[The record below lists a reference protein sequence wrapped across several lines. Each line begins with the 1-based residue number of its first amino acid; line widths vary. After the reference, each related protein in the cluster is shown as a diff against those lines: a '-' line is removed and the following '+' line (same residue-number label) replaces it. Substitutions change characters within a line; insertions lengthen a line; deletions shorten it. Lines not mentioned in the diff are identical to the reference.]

1 MANTTFQLK
10 RSSVAGKQP
19 NTSTLSI
26 GELALNITDKKIY
39 SSDGSNIFEPAA
51 NVTNQ
56 NITASLT
63 VASSFTVNSS
73 QITIS
78 GTPLSANGGTGSSG
92 QVLTTNG
99 ATGAPYWSTVSSGGT
114 GIATVVRQEYTANG
128 TQNTFTVT
136 GGYTANNLDVY
147 LNGIKL
153 YNGAEVNVASG
164 STFTILT
171 GNPANGSLIEIVGGL
186 GYNTSSSL
194 TIGNVVIGLDQISV
208 GNSSVNTQV
217 VAGNVYLNGSTLI
230 IGNTVS
236 NITANSTTLSIGT
249 TTLNSSSF
257 TGSSN
262 NASYLGGTA
271 ASGYQTTAGLS
282 ANVATLTA
290 NNTSFVGSV
299 SAANVVS
306 NTQLSSN
313 LANYQTTAGL
323 SANVATLTANN
334 TSFVGTVSAAN
345 VVSNAQLSSNLA
357 NYVTTTNLTNNLA
370 NYQTTADLSANVA
383 TLTANNTSFVGTVS
397 AANVVSNAQLSSNLG
412 NYAALSGAT
421 FTGNVVPSANNNYLG
436 NTTAIWNVTANN
448 VNAVAI
454 SGNGVSVTSVNAA
467 ALVGYT
473 FEAPSV
479 IGSTTANGA
488 VFAGVNVSTIYATT
502 SANIASAVQANA
514 TGVYTTGTVNAV
526 SLTTGATGTGTGGAV
541 VNTTVMFLGNNTIN
555 AQINTTTLYIGGNV
569 IANSTGANNAFN
581 LGGTAASG
589 YQTTA
594 GLNANI
600 AAYLPTYT
608 GVVNASSHTVGTT
621 FVANTTQIVISGVPL
636 SANGNNGTSGQVLTS
651 NGNSG
656 APYWSTVSGGGFTNG
671 QSISVNNFVITGNL
685 TANSANGI
693 VGNVL
698 MANGTGVFWGNV
710 GATTSTFDYGS
721 TYALKA
727 VSF

>member
-334 TSFVGTVSAAN
+334 TSFVGSVSAAN
-345 VVSNAQLSSNLA
+345 VVSNAQLSSNL
-357 NYVTTTNLTNNLA
+357 T
-370 NYQTTADLSANVA
+370 NYQTTAGLN
-383 TLTANNTSFVGTVS
+383 
-397 AANVVSNAQLSSNLG
+397 
-412 NYAALSGAT
+412 
-421 FTGNVVPSANNNYLG
+421 
-436 NTTAIWNVTANN
+436 
-448 VNAVAI
+448 
-454 SGNGVSVTSVNAA
+454 
-467 ALVGYT
+467 
-473 FEAPSV
+473 
-479 IGSTTANGA
+479 
-488 VFAGVNVSTIYATT
+488 
-502 SANIASAVQANA
+502 ANIASYLP
-514 TGVYTTGTVNAV
+514 TYSGVVNAS
-526 SLTTGATGTGTGGAV
+526 SLTTGETGTGTGGAV